1 MLDQTNLQAKRRRT
15 RPSLAGMTSPTVLI
29 TGCSSGIGFATAQAF
44 ARGGATVFASAR
56 RPETLTS
63 LTGEGVQTLALDVL
77 EDDSMRAAVSEVE
90 ARCGAI
96 DVLVNNAGYA
106 LQAPVEEA
114 NLDDVRRQF
123 ETNVFG
129 LVRLTQL
136 VLPAMRQQRS
146 GRVINL
152 SSMGGRFTFPGGG
165 FYHATKHAVES
176 LSDALR
182 LELAPFG
189 ISVVVIEP
197 GPVRTEFGTTA
208 IGTLESP
215 AAGGPGPYD
224 DFMHRV
230 AATYASTYAGRGHVF
245 ASSPERV
252 ASVIV
257 SAAGARRPR
266 ARYVVGPVAHALV
279 TSRRLLPDR
288 AFDALIRAAF
298 AAP

>member
-1 MLDQTNLQAKRRRT
+1 MLDRTNLQAKRRRT

-189 ISVVVIEP
+189 ICVVVIEP
-197 GPVRTEFGTTA
+197 DLCARSSVPLPSARSKARRREDQVLTTTSC
-208 IGTLESP
+208 IESRP
-215 AAGGPGPYD
+215 PTPPR
-224 DFMHRV
+224 MRV
-230 AATYASTYAGRGHVF
+230 ADTCSPPRPSGWPP
-245 ASSPERV
+245 SS
-252 ASVIV
+252 
-257 SAAGARRPR
+257 
-266 ARYVVGPVAHALV
+266 
-279 TSRRLLPDR
+279 SRRRERGVRAPATSSGRLPM
-288 AFDALIRAAF
+288 
-298 AAP
+298 PW

>member
-1 MLDQTNLQAKRRRT
+1 
-15 RPSLAGMTSPTVLI
+15 LI

-44 ARGGATVFASAR
+44 ARRGATVFATAR
-56 RPETLTS
+56 RPEVLTALS
-63 LTGEGVQTLALDVL
+63 GGAVQTLALDL
-77 EDDSMRAAVSEVE
+77 LDDDSMRGAVAEVE

-114 NLDDVRRQF
+114 DLHEVRRQF

-165 FYHATKHAVES
+165 FYHASKHAVES

-197 GPVRTEFGTTA
+197 GPVRTDFGTTA
-208 IGTLESP
+208 LGTLGIST
-215 AAGGPGPYD
+215 AGGSGPYD
-224 DFMHRV
+224 DLMHRV
-230 AATYASTYAGRGHVF
+230 AATYASTYAGRGRSL

-257 SAAGARRPR
+257 SAAESRRPR

-288 AFDALIRAAF
+288 AFDALIRSAF
-298 AAP
+298 PAP